1 MKHTP
6 EPWEFKDTEMKI
18 TGAGDWFGLQV
29 IANVSPKMSFTKG
42 MGTQCANAAR
52 IVACVNACAGMDDPQ
67 VAINQ
72 MAYERDKAKQERNKA
87 ENQCEELL
95 EALEMAAAVM
105 TACDAPEVS
114 QKTVR
119 EVITKMKKGGV

>member
-52 IVACVNACAGMDDPQ
+52 IVACVNACAGMDDP
-67 VAINQ
+67 AGEI
-72 MAYERDKAKQERNKA
+72 ERLRAER
-87 ENQCEELL
+87 EQLL
-95 EALEMAAAVM
+95 AALEDFV
-105 TACDAPEVS
+105 TDYHLWQSGQENSPE
-114 QKTVR
+114 TVYHIAK
-119 EVITKMKKGGV
+119 EAIAKVKQTNP

>member
-1 MKHTP
+1 MKTIHGFVNP
-6 EPWEFKDTEMKI
+6 DTGEEIDLERAVKCI
-18 TGAGDWFGLQV
+18 E
-29 IANVSPKMSFTKG
+29 
-42 MGTQCANAAR
+42 
-52 IVACVNACAGMDDPQ
+52 ACAGMDDPQ

-87 ENQCEELL
+87 EAQRDELL
-95 EALEMAAAVM
+95 EALKMAAAVM

-119 EVITKMKKGGV
+119 ELIAKMKGINP